1 VLTEQQT
8 NQNGSVFSRSDKM
21 SFKPQDRLAT
31 PKLPDDNDT
40 KEGYY
45 TKHNITSADTTG
57 KYESSNPGDPYNQEM
72 MWIWNTYHNLKK
84 DHGFKYLYYDPKP
97 LTAKDI
103 RNIYKQVLP
112 K

>member
-1 VLTEQQT
+1 LFSLLGLVLTRPDFAPITLEL
-8 NQNGSVFSRSDKM
+8 F
-21 SFKPQDRLAT
+21 
-31 PKLPDDNDT
+31 PKSLILKDFM
-40 KEGYY
+40 
-45 TKHNITSADTTG
+45 ILSATG